1 MAPRRLRPDGSTGPT
16 GAVARLL
23 AFVAVAGL
31 AGVVAAA
38 MVLPLAAGAGALTRN
53 AVSSFESLPSNLD
66 TPDLPERS
74 VIQAADGS
82 VLATIYYQNRIEV
95 PLDAVAPVMRQA
107 IVAIEDE
114 RFLEHSGVD
123 LRGTVRAVVSNAA
136 NPGGSIQGGST
147 ITQQY
152 VKNVLI
158 TQATSE
164 EELQAAQGRTP
175 SRKLREIRYALALER
190 RFTKEQILEKYLNI
204 VYFGGGAYGV
214 EAAARRYFSKPAS
227 ELNLAEAAT
236 IAGIVQRPTAFD
248 PTRNPEQ
255 SERRRNIV
263 LTKMTDLGYITP
275 TQAAAARRISVESI
289 LQPSKPANGCTSSY
303 APYFCEYVV
312 RTIRTDP
319 AYGETPAER
328 EGLLRRGGLTIR
340 TTLDPRAQQGAT
352 DAVTSYIP
360 VKDESGRAAAI
371 TLVRPGTG
379 DIVAMTQNR
388 EWGLKGRGKTTY
400 NYSVDRDMGGTIGMQ
415 AGSTFKVF
423 TLAAALEAGLT
434 PSERIDS
441 PNPKT
446 FNDFVNC
453 QTGEPFGPLTFRNSG
468 SSGFLDMWAATA
480 FSTNTYFLT
489 LSERYGLCRQAEI
502 AEQMGVNLASGGD
515 LLRVPT
521 FTLGTME
528 VSPLS
533 MAGAYATL
541 ANHGEFCEPRPILEI
556 TDRSGNTV
564 PVAPTRCR
572 QVIDRG
578 VADTIT
584 AVLTGVIDGPLS
596 GRTGA
601 AMSLPD
607 RPAAGKTG
615 STNDNAAI
623 WFAGFTPDLA
633 GAVWVGDPR
642 GGFKYPMTNVTING
656 QYYSYVTGGQIP
668 GPIWRESMMA
678 ALASSPPQD
687 FQLQSP
693 FGIGPVRG
701 NSGAFNP
708 PALTLPRPQAPRNVT
723 VNAANA
729 EGTSIEISWDPSPEV
744 AVNTQPGQPAY
755 LPVKPVRYTVNL
767 DQGGFSCSVTASTG
781 RMSCVIDGLTP
792 GERYRISVVGFSPT
806 GVSGDSASGPAWRV
820 PGGTVDPVEPT
831 PAPSDPGEPVAPSPA
846 PSDPGEPVAPSP
858 APTEPGGPAPTTPA
872 PTPTPPPSTPTPTP
886 SATPATGTSS

>member
-1 MAPRRLRPDGSTGPT
+1 MAPRRLRPDGSTGPLGAT
-16 GAVARLL
+16 GRLL
-23 AFVAVAGL
+23 AFVLVAGL

-38 MVLPLAAGAGALTRN
+38 MVLPLAAGAGVLTRN
-53 AVSSFESLPSNLD
+53 AVDSFESLPTNLD

-123 LRGTVRAVVSNAA
+123 LRGTVRAVVSNAS

-158 TQATSE
+158 TQATNE
-164 EELQAAQGRTP
+164 EELEAAQGRTP
-175 SRKLREIRYALALER
+175 FRKLREIRLALALER

-227 ELNLAEAAT
+227 QLTLVEAAT

-248 PTRNPEQ
+248 PTRNPDLSEQ
-255 SERRRNIV
+255 RRNIV
-263 LTKMTDLGYITP
+263 LTKMTQLGQITSA
-275 TQAAAARRISVESI
+275 QAAAARRIPVESI
-289 LQPSKPANGCTSSY
+289 LEPSQPANGCTSSY

-312 RTIRTDP
+312 RTLRTDP

-328 EGLLRRGGLTIR
+328 EAFLRRGGLTIR
-340 TTLDPRAQQGAT
+340 TTLDPKSQQGAT

-360 VKDESGRAAAI
+360 IKDESGRAAAI
-371 TLVRPGTG
+371 TLVRPGSG
-379 DIVAMTQNR
+379 DIIAMAQNR
-388 EWGLKGRGKTTY
+388 EWGLKGEGKTTY
-400 NYSVDRDMGGTIGMQ
+400 NYNVDRDMGGTIGMQ

-423 TLAAALEAGLT
+423 TLAAALEAGFS

-453 QTGEPFGPLTFRNSG
+453 QTGVPFGPLTFRNSG
-468 SSGFLDMWAATA
+468 SAGFLDMWQATA

-489 LSERYGLCRQAEI
+489 LAERYGLCRQAEI
-502 AEQMGVNLASGGD
+502 AEQMGVNLGGGGD

-521 FTLGTME
+521 FSLGTME

-533 MAGAYATL
+533 MAGAYAAF
-541 ANHGEFCEPRPILEI
+541 ANHGEYCEPRAILQI
-556 TDRSGNTV
+556 TDRSGEDLT
-564 PVAPTRCR
+564 VAPPRCR

-578 VADTIT
+578 VADTVT

-601 AMSLPD
+601 SMSLPD

-678 ALASSPPQD
+678 ALADSPPRD
-687 FQLQSP
+687 FEIESP
-693 FGIGPVRG
+693 WGVGPVRG
-701 NSGAFNP
+701 NSGAYTP
-708 PALTLPRPQAPRNVT
+708 PAMSLPRPQAPQNVR
-723 VNAANA
+723 VEAANDQ
-729 EGTSIEISWDPSPEV
+729 GTSITVSWDPAPEIPI
-744 AVNTQPGQPAY
+744 TSEPGQPAY
-755 LPVKPVRYTVNL
+755 LPVKPVRYTVTLNKDGL
-767 DQGGFSCSVTASTG
+767 TCQVAATTG
-781 RMSCVIDGLTP
+781 RMSCVISGLTP
-792 GERYRISVVGFSPT
+792 GERYQITVTGYSPT
-806 GVSGDSASGPAWRV
+806 GAAGAAATGAVWKV
-820 PGGTVDPVEPT
+820 PGGTVPEPPDPVDPNPTPQPTEPVDPSPTPVPSEPVDPSPTPAPPDPVEP
-831 PAPSDPGEPVAPSPA
+831 EP
-846 PSDPGEPVAPSP
+846 EP
-858 APTEPGGPAPTTPA
+858 TGPA
-872 PTPTPPPSTPTPTP
+872 
-886 SATPATGTSS
+886 SAGENTGETSVD